1 MFRTIV
7 LLASFIGASAFAPM
21 GKVAMSSN
29 LKMGFEDGK
38 QACSSAPTQCL
49 TECIKDTEHP

>member
-1 MFRTIV
+1 MFRTIA
-7 LLASFIGASAFAPM
+7 LLASFVGVSAFAPM

-38 QACSSAPTQCL
+38 QAFLSARAQCL
-49 TECIKDTEHP
+49 TECITDKEYA